1 MECCVSVRF
10 RVRHVLFFVI
20 TVMSGEAALAETA
33 VVLVT
38 SRDSPIA
45 EMSSLDIR
53 KAYMGISVTVNAFS
67 VRAVRRRDD
76 DRLNKIF
83 LQSVIAM
90 SQRSYERRLLSLV
103 LKFGTPRPAEARNR
117 EELAEWLEQDP
128 SSITYMW
135 KSDAEADPSVRII
148 GILWQE
154 T

>member
-1 MECCVSVRF
+1 VECGVPVSRS
-10 RVRHVLFFVI
+10 VI
-20 TVMSGEAALAETA
+20 KLLLITAMAMWGDAALAESA

-38 SRDSPIA
+38 SGDSPIQS
-45 EMSSLDIR
+45 MSSLEVR
-53 KAYMGISVTVNAFS
+53 KAYMGVAVTVDGLS

-90 SQRSYERRLLSLV
+90 SERSYERRLLSLV
-103 LKFGTPRPAEARNR
+103 LRFGVPRPAEVDDQ
-117 EELAEWLEQDP
+117 EELLDLLERIP
-128 SSITYMW
+128 SSISYMW

-148 GILWQE
+148 RILWQE